1 MSMKLFILGLLME
14 KDQHPYEIRQTIK
27 QRNWNI
33 SFKLRDGSLYYAVDQ
48 LRNDGLIE
56 AAEVISVPGDSR
68 PDKTV
73 YRITEHGKAEFMA
86 LMVSQMEQQSYPH
99 LPMFVALPFI
109 KHADPKVVAEHVE
122 KHLAACICKIEHLEK
137 VLEVKRGTLPVGSL
151 YLIDGMKRL
160 SMAERSW
167 LEDLLKDAKAGRLNA
182 VGGIVGRGED
192 APSE

>member
-48 LRNDGLIE
+48 LRNDGWIE
-56 AAEVISVPGDSR
+56 AVEVIPVPGDSR

-73 YRITEHGKAEFMA
+73 YRVTEQGKSEFLA
-86 LMVSQMEQQSYPH
+86 LMVSQMEQHSYPQH
-99 LPMFVALPFI
+99 PMFAALPFI
-109 KHADPKVVAEHVE
+109 KHADARIVAEHVE
-122 KHLAACICKIEHLEK
+122 KHLEACNCKIEHLEN
-137 VLEVKRGTLPVGSL
+137 VLEVKRGILPVGSQ
-151 YLIDGMKRL
+151 YLIEGMKRY

-167 LEDLLKDAKAGRLNA
+167 LEDLLKDAKAGRLNV
-182 VGGIVGRGED
+182 VGGIGS
-192 APSE
+192 SEEATRQE

>member
-56 AAEVISVPGDSR
+56 AIEVIPVPGDSR

-73 YRITEHGKAEFMA
+73 YRITEQGKAEFMD
-86 LMVSQMEQQSYPH
+86 LMVHQMEQQSYPQH
-99 LPMFVALPFI
+99 PIFAALPFI
-109 KHADPKVVAEHVE
+109 QYADARTVEALVE
-122 KHLAACICKIEHLEK
+122 KHLEACACRIERLQT
-137 VLEVKRGTLPVGSL
+137 VLDVKRSLLPSGATH
-151 YLIDGMKRL
+151 LIEGMKTF
-160 SMAERSW
+160 SVAERLW
-167 LEDLLKDAKAGRLNA
+167 LENLLRDAKSDRLNA
-182 VGGIVGRGED
+182 GSGIDCQGGSPEPD
-192 APSE
+192 

>member
-56 AAEVISVPGDSR
+56 AAEVIPVPGESR

-73 YRITEHGKAEFMA
+73 YRITEQGKSEFMA
-86 LMVSQMEQQSYPH
+86 LMVSQMDQPSYPQH
-99 LPMFVALPFI
+99 PMFAVLPFI
-109 KHADPKVVAEHVE
+109 KHADSRIIEEHIE
-122 KHLAACICKIEHLEK
+122 KHLAACICKIEHLEN
-137 VLEVKRGTLPVGSL
+137 VLEVKRSILPPGPIF
-151 YLIDGMKRL
+151 LIEGMKRY
-160 SMAERSW
+160 SVAERSW
-167 LEDLLKDAKAGRLNA
+167 LEDLLKDAKSGRLN
-182 VGGIVGRGED
+182 VGRSIEHQD
-192 APSE
+192 AGNGAE